1 MWQLRLTRCSSVE
14 RAHSFTCFL
23 AEQPAMATIN
33 KQAVT
38 EEQHYIE
45 IPTPKLGA
53 TILVDVPKMTLEWNN
68 VYMSV
73 KIKNQVTKQVEEKI
87 ILQDN
92 HGSASP
98 GQLVVLMGPS
108 GAGKSSMLDVIAG
121 RNKDFTGS
129 VTVNGHKWNKAMN
142 RYASY
147 VMQDDVF
154 YATLTVKEHLM
165 FQAELRMGKAFNP
178 EEREA
183 RVDYVIDELGLTKC
197 RDSQIGGVTDVRGLS
212 GGERK
217 RLSFATEILTNPS
230 LLFVDEPTSGLDS
243 FMAESV
249 VLQLQKLAREG
260 RTVVATIHQ
269 PSSEL
274 FTLFDQLYLLSGGQ
288 TIYNGK
294 ACDAVAY
301 FASQGLQ
308 CPTYMNPTDYFMRQ
322 IIVLDPHSDAATR
335 VDALVHAWKS
345 HVASSTSNAERTVVS
360 DSASE
365 EYDAKTY
372 QSSHLGVVGQLSL
385 LCKRNVTRLVRDTL
399 GFKARVGQTLFIA
412 VIVGLIYL
420 QLTKDQRG
428 IQSFAGA
435 MFFIVINQFFSNAT
449 PEFAA
454 VPTELP
460 IMIREYNGGLYHAWV
475 WYLAKNVSELVF
487 QLFFPLVF
495 LVPVYFMVGFGGDAD
510 VFITFYLFLVLVSS
524 AAVGLGYMVGCIAR
538 HAQIAQILGIVII
551 LPLLIFGGLFLNADN
566 TPVYFAWLEY
576 ISPLKYGYR
585 GISRAFWNS
594 VQVLPCD
601 PSRPCLAT
609 SGAQVLANMALDK
622 DSMAVDVLALVA
634 INLMFRTIGVVWLW
648 FNIRQKH

>member
-1 MWQLRLTRCSSVE
+1 
-14 RAHSFTCFL
+14 
-23 AEQPAMATIN
+23 MATIN

-230 LLFVDEPTSGLDS
+230 LLFVDEPMSGLDS

-249 VLQLQKLAREG
+249 VMQLQKLAREG

-335 VDALVHAWKS
+335 MDVLVQAWQR
-345 HVASSTSNAERTVVS
+345 HWNAMHPTIEHHNMDTDVS
-360 DSASE
+360 AFESGR
-365 EYDAKTY
+365 
-372 QSSHLGVVGQLSL
+372 LGTRGQLLL
-385 LCKRNVTRLVRDTL
+385 LCKRNVIRLVHNKL
-399 GFKARVGQTLFIA
+399 SFKAR
-412 VIVGLIYL
+412 
-420 QLTKDQRG
+420 KDQDG
-428 IQSFAGA
+428 IQSFTRAL
-435 MFFIVINQFFSNAT
+435 FFMTVNQFIANGM
-449 PEFAA
+449 PEFTN
-454 VPTELP
+454 VPMELP
-460 IMIREYNGGLYHAWV
+460 IMIREYQGGLYQAWV
-475 WYLAKNVSELVF
+475 WYLAKNSSELVF

-495 LVPVYFMVGFGGDAD
+495 VVPVYFIIGFGGDAG
-510 VFITFYLFLVLVSS
+510 VFFIFYVNLSLLCS
-524 AAVGLGYMVGCIAR
+524 AAVGMGHMVGCITR
-538 HAQIAQILGIVII
+538 CPDVAQILGVLVDHWRIVHQ
-551 LPLLIFGGLFLNADN
+551 LQHHP
-566 TPVYFAWLEY
+566 
-576 ISPLKYGYR
+576 R
-585 GISRAFWNS
+585 
-594 VQVLPCD
+594 VL
-601 PSRPCLAT
+601 CLARIPV
-609 SGAQVLANMALDK
+609 AVKVRLARA
-622 DSMAVDVLALVA
+622 
-634 INLMFRTIGVVWLW
+634 
-648 FNIRQKH
+648 